1 MQLSE
6 KIFSILIILLVI
18 GTFIYFCYTMINIV
32 TQLNIEKII
41 ELG

>member
-1 MQLSE
+1 MPLSE
-6 KIFSILIILLVI
+6 KIFYLAIIVLII
-18 GTFIYFCYTMINIV
+18 GTFLYFCFTMIDII